1 MLNKNNGS
9 ELTDINEW
17 ADDMLNSILENGIT
31 YMLVK
36 EA

>member
-1 MLNKNNGS
+1 MINENNGS
-9 ELTDINEW
+9 EISDINVW

-31 YMLVK
+31 YMNVK